1 MASKIGCSH
10 PPETERIVTDWANL
24 LVGVVGGLVGAGGAV
39 ATTLI
44 TTHSDRAA
52 RKADRAD
59 DRKDHAAERT
69 QERAARRLDQGRVAA
84 RDALAIT
91 SKFFTNTDDRSGPN
105 NGDSFIG
112 YSGWDEIRRI
122 DDLAELIDSEDI
134 RGAVR
139 ATVNAIGTAGY
150 VTMLVREY
158 DDPEQ
163 WDLTRRR
170 ERSLLLLMRRILGS
184 YLRDEEDRYGGLL
197 AEATKE
203 EDVGERAHV
212 VIDEG

>member
-1 MASKIGCSH
+1 M
-10 PPETERIVTDWANL
+10 TDWANL
-24 LVGVVGGLVGAGGAV
+24 LSGVVGGLVGASGAV

-44 TTHSDRAA
+44 TTRSDRAA
-52 RKADRAD
+52 RKADRD
-59 DRKDHAAERT
+59 EDRTDRDAVRT
-69 QERAARRLDQGRVAA
+69 QERAARRLDQGRTAA

-91 SKFFTNTDDRSGPN
+91 SKFFTNTVDRPGPN
-105 NGDSFIG
+105 HGDSFIG

-122 DDLAELIDSEDI
+122 DDLAELIDSEDV

-139 ATVNAIGTAGY
+139 SIVRAIGTAGY
-150 VTMLVREY
+150 VTMLIREY

-170 ERSLLLLMRRILGS
+170 ERDLLLLMRRTLGS
-184 YLRDEEDRYGGLL
+184 YLRDEEDQYANFR

-203 EDVGERAHV
+203 EAAGVKAYDQVQGA
-212 VIDEG
+212 GA